1 MEAQNDAMPPDQRL
15 YLPYGISFHH
25 LDERRMHWLRAHDRL
40 IRRVC
45 FQALFTPAD
54 PERIRENVMHITLEP
69 RWDDRNPERF
79 FRIKDIQVLPF
90 YMDKNRDPI
99 PNKGFSGFKK
109 ERDAREGRSLV
120 RKVALKVDCPPMI
133 QLSDTLSC
141 SRWIVTVS
149 FGRKFL
155 SLRWQDFAT
164 ILQRSQMPVVS
175 ELKKA
180 AVGAIRIG
188 DSTQAAP

>member
-69 RWDDRNPERF
+69 RWDDRNPERY
-79 FRIKDIQVLPF
+79 FRIKDIRVVPF
-90 YMDKNRDPI
+90 YMAKNKDPI

-109 ERDAREGRSLV
+109 ERDAQEGRSLV

-133 QLSDTLSC
+133 QLFRHIELLPMDCDGQFWKDIFIAEVAGFRYNSPK
-141 SRWIVTVS
+141 VTDAS
-149 FGRKFL
+149 G
-155 SLRWQDFAT
+155 
-164 ILQRSQMPVVS
+164 I
-175 ELKKA
+175 
-180 AVGAIRIG
+180 
-188 DSTQAAP
+188 ST